1 MTQTFNVGARSRF
14 VTITAWVFIVLGLM
28 ASASALVQNAAAS
41 SWPGQIAVAGST
53 LPQPWLTGWL
63 LAYLPWVAG
72 AAVAVS
78 FALLACA
85 VGLLMRFE
93 WARRTAIGLLGLV
106 IVLNLAGLWL
116 QHEVVQALFQLALQ
130 RTALPPQAADVFG
143 GFATAAQMLAVAI
156 TVGACALLGW
166 AMQRLRSEAVRQE
179 FA

>member
-1 MTQTFNVGARSRF
+1 MPQTFNVGSRSLF
-14 VTITAWVFIVLGLM
+14 VTFTAWMFIGVAVL
-28 ASASALVQNAAAS
+28 ASLSALVQSAEIAS
-41 SWPGQIAVAGST
+41 V
-53 LPQPWLTGWL
+53 LPQWRIDGAGAPRVTGWL

-106 IVLNLAGLWL
+106 IALNLAGLWL
-116 QHEVVQALFQLALQ
+116 QHELVQALFQQALQ

-143 GFATAAQMLAVAI
+143 GFATAAQLLAVAI

>member
-1 MTQTFNVGARSRF
+1 MPQTFNVGSRSLF
-14 VTITAWVFIVLGLM
+14 VTFTAWMFIGVALL
-28 ASASALVQNAAAS
+28 ASLSALVQSAEIAS
-41 SWPGQIAVAGST
+41 VIPQWRIDSAGAP
-53 LPQPWLTGWL
+53 LVTGWL

-106 IVLNLAGLWL
+106 IALNLGGLWL
-116 QHEVVQALFQLALQ
+116 QHEVVQALFQMALQ
-130 RTALPPQAADVFG
+130 RSALPPQAADVFG
-143 GFATAAQMLAVAI
+143 GFAAAAQVLAVAI
-156 TVGACALLGW
+156 TVLCCVLLGW
-166 AMQRLRSEAVRQE
+166 AMQRLRSESVRQE